1 MTASLVSS
9 QGFTYKMTRVTLSN
23 CLISGV
29 HLTPFASSAS
39 FAVNRFGFPDFG
51 DDRVPGKPAF
61 GFLGWDDARCRR
73 SRRFRCSGF
82 PMSRFPDS
90 SMSRCLPPPR
100 ASHRIPDWRELSHAA
115 QNSPRLNLSS

>member
-51 DDRVPGKPAF
+51 DDRGPRK
-61 GFLGWDDARCRR
+61 AR
-73 SRRFRCSGF
+73 FWLSGVG
-82 PMSRFPDS
+82 
-90 SMSRCLPPPR
+90 
-100 ASHRIPDWRELSHAA
+100 
-115 QNSPRLNLSS
+115 